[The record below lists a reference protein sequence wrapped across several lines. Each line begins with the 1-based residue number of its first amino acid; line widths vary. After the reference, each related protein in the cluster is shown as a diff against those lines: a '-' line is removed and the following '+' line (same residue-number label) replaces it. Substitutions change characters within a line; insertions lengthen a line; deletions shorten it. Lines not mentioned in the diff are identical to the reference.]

1 MTNLLPYAIAWAVLA
16 VIVLGLAISRRT
28 IASHEDDSIHLT
40 DGGAAVGEQVAVA
53 KKLEGIDKWGKILT
67 VILVITGLALA
78 AVYAMQLWD
87 ATSKAGLV

>member
-16 VIVLGLAISRRT
+16 VIVLGLAISRRS
-28 IASHEDDSIHLT
+28 IASNEDDSIHLT
-40 DGGAAVGEQVAVA
+40 DGGAAVGQQVAMA

-67 VILVITGLALA
+67 IVLVISGLALA

-87 ATSKAGLV
+87 ATSKVGLA